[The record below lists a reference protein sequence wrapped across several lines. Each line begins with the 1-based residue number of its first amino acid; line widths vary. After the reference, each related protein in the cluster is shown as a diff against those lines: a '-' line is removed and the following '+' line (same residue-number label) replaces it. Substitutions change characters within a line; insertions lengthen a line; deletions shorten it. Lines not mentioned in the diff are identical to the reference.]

1 MNLATKPAQP
11 ESGDVCTIGPFHF
24 HWVRSAESSFCTA
37 IAVAEKF
44 SHAETVGVE
53 ILLSADSGSWM
64 LAFLNRASQAY
75 REQAG
80 GVLDIGWHWV
90 RYSGL
95 HGIKEVPA
103 EWDGHHWGST
113 SFAGLPRNAVEVLG
127 AIPMRMPAALPLSE
141 QLLSL
146 LATTPVRPE

>member
-1 MNLATKPAQP
+1 MTFERKSEEHEADAAC
-11 ESGDVCTIGPFHF
+11 SIGPFQF
-24 HWVRSAESSFCTA
+24 HWVRLAESSLCTA
-37 IAVAEKF
+37 IAVVEKF

-53 ILLSADSGSWM
+53 ILLSADSGNWM
-64 LAFLNRASQAY
+64 LAFLNRATQAY

-80 GVLDIGWHWV
+80 RGLDIGWHWV

-95 HGIKEVPA
+95 HGTKEVPA

-127 AIPMRMPAALPLSE
+127 SIPMRMSAAVPLSE

-146 LATTPVRPE
+146 LAAAPVRTE

>member
-1 MNLATKPAQP
+1 MTFETQFVQL
-11 ESGDVCTIGPFHF
+11 ESDAACTIGPFQF
-24 HWVRSAESSFCTA
+24 HWVRSAESSLCTA

-53 ILLSADSGSWM
+53 ILLSDDSASWM

-95 HGIKEVPA
+95 HGTKEVPA

-127 AIPMRMPAALPLSE
+127 SIPMRMPAAFPLSE
-141 QLLSL
+141 LLQSL
-146 LATTPVRPE
+146 LAATPVWSD

>member
-1 MNLATKPAQP
+1 MTF
-11 ESGDVCTIGPFHF
+11 ESKTAELESDGVCTIDPFHF
-24 HWVRSAESSFCTA
+24 HWVRSAESRDCTA
-37 IAVAEKF
+37 IAVAGKF
-44 SHAETVGVE
+44 SYAETVGIE
-53 ILLSADSGSWM
+53 ILLSAESGSWM
-64 LAFLNRASQAY
+64 LAFLNRAAQAY

-95 HGIKEVPA
+95 HGTKEVPA

-127 AIPMRMPAALPLSE
+127 SIPMRIPAALPLCE
-141 QLLSL
+141 KLLSL
-146 LATTPVRPE
+146 LAATPVRPK